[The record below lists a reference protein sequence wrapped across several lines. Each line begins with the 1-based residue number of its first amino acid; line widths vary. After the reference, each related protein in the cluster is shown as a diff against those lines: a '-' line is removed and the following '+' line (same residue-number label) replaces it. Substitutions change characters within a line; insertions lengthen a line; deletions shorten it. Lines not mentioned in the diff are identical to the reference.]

1 MFVSVSETIAMF
13 LFMILFVVVTFELF
27 LVNRGLKIFI
37 IISFSLIALILLKT
51 LSNDFFGLSWVS
63 PLFASLP
70 FSEI

>member
-13 LFMILFVVVTFELF
+13 LFIILFVVDTFELF

-37 IISFSLIALILLKT
+37 ITSFSLIALILWKT
-51 LSNDFFGLSWVS
+51 LFNVFFACSGVS

-70 FSEI
+70 Y